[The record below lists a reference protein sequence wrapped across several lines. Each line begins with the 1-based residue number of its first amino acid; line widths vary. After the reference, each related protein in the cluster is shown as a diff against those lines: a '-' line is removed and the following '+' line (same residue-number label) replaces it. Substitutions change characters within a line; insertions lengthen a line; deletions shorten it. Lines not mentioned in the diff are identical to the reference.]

1 MAEKI
6 QFFPLDANYKVVE
19 DKAVINLYGKTIDG
33 RQICILDSNFE
44 PYFYVIPKDNIN
56 LAEKLEKIKLE
67 EQNASVTKTEA
78 VIKKFLGK
86 EVLALR
92 VYTNLPV
99 SVPAVRDVIKDWES
113 ILKKIVALLPMKKRT
128 IDKLITQFSDITYT
142 VIYAELFVALVQ
154 GIVGT
159 IGFYL
164 FGVPFPIILGII
176 MAFCALI
183 PTIGTAIARTPGST
197 ITFSAPTVAIS
208 THAA

>member
-113 ILKKIVALLPMKKRT
+113 IASI
-128 IDKLITQFSDITYT
+128 
-142 VIYAELFVALVQ
+142 
-154 GIVGT
+154 
-159 IGFYL
+159 
-164 FGVPFPIILGII
+164 
-176 MAFCALI
+176 
-183 PTIGTAIARTPGST
+183 
-197 ITFSAPTVAIS
+197 
-208 THAA
+208 H